1 MHSLWYNQLYLP
13 VCDTLIGQL
22 EFRFDKDS
30 LIMAKSVD
38 AVLHF
43 DKDGI
48 KALVDKCADILNIN
62 PQVLAFEM
70 KLFSSTENEITF
82 DVIQKEMTE
91 DVYPH
96 YLQNGAVSTNVA
108 RGFSNR

>member
-1 MHSLWYNQLYLP
+1 MHSPWYNQLYLP

-38 AVLHF
+38 AVLHC

-48 KALVDKCADILNIN
+48 KALVDKYADILNIN
-62 PQVLAFEM
+62 PQVLASEIE
-70 KLFSSTENEITF
+70 LFSSR
-82 DVIQKEMTE
+82 KMKL
-91 DVYPH
+91 P
-96 YLQNGAVSTNVA
+96 LM
-108 RGFSNR
+108 